1 MCPFR
6 AEDNMCFTGK
16 QKVKGG
22 GGGVRCCVT
31 LWEGAGEGG
40 VLASVTPS
48 YEKEREAK
56 CITVWLYRDL

>member
-1 MCPFR
+1 
-6 AEDNMCFTGK
+6 MCFTGK
-16 QKVKGG
+16 KKVKGG

>member
-1 MCPFR
+1 
-6 AEDNMCFTGK
+6 MCFTYWK
-16 QKVKGG
+16 TEDGG
-22 GGGVRCCVT
+22 GGDVRCCVT
-31 LWEGAGEGG
+31 RWEGAGEGG

>member
-22 GGGVRCCVT
+22 GVRCCGT
-31 LWEGAGEGG
+31 RWEGAWEGG
-40 VLASVTPS
+40 VLASVTPR

>member
-1 MCPFR
+1 
-6 AEDNMCFTGK
+6 MCFTGK

-22 GGGVRCCVT
+22 GSVRCCVT
-31 LWEGAGEGG
+31 RWKGAGEGG

-56 CITVWLYRDL
+56 CITVCLYRDL

>member
-1 MCPFR
+1 MCSFR
-6 AEDNMCFTGK
+6 AEDDMCFTYWK
-16 QKVKGG
+16 TEDGG
-22 GGGVRCCVT
+22 GGDVRCCVT
-31 LWEGAGEGG
+31 RWEGAGEGG

>member
-1 MCPFR
+1 
-6 AEDNMCFTGK
+6 MCFTGK

-22 GGGVRCCVT
+22 GGGGVRCCVT
-31 LWEGAGEGG
+31 LWEGGGGGG

>member
-1 MCPFR
+1 MTCVSL
-6 AEDNMCFTGK
+6 TGK
-16 QKVKGG
+16 QKMAGG
-22 GGGVRCCVT
+22 GDVRCCVT
-31 LWEGAGEGG
+31 RWEGAGEGG

>member
-1 MCPFR
+1 MFY
-6 AEDNMCFTGK
+6 GK
-16 QKVKGG
+16 KEGKGRG

>member
-1 MCPFR
+1 
-6 AEDNMCFTGK
+6 MCFTGK

-31 LWEGAGEGG
+31 RWEGAGEGG
-40 VLASVTPS
+40 VLASVTPR

>member
-1 MCPFR
+1 M
-6 AEDNMCFTGK
+6 
-16 QKVKGG
+16 G